1 MKTITLLASVL
12 TMSLLQTS
20 GAAAP
25 RPLIVAH
32 RGSSFTAPE
41 NTLAA
46 LKLGFDQKSEAC
58 ELDIHVSKDG
68 RLMVIHDKDTSRT
81 AGGKNLVVVQ
91 SPAEELRKL
100 DFGSFLSEKYAGE
113 KIPFLEEALDIMPKG
128 QDTYVEIKV
137 GPEAVPPL
145 KKALE
150 DSGKM
155 DQIVIISFKMESCVA
170 SKKAMPSIPV
180 YYLKGAVK
188 DKVTSKPLPHS
199 LDLVKKVKDA
209 GLDGLDV
216 SYDGVTP
223 ELVKETRAQGLSFHV
238 WTVDQPEDA
247 LRMAKLGVDS
257 ITTNKPDLLL
267 ETFKAAGFEDPT
279 TGTKTAA
286 GK

>member
-1 MKTITLLASVL
+1 
-12 TMSLLQTS
+12 MSLLQTS
-20 GAAAP
+20 GVAAP
-25 RPLIVAH
+25 RPKIAAH
-32 RGSSFTAPE
+32 RGSSFIAPE

-46 LKLGFDQKSEAC
+46 FKLGWEQKAEAC
-58 ELDIHVSKDG
+58 ELDIHLSKDG

-81 AGGKNLVVVQ
+81 AGGKNLAIVETN
-91 SPAEELRKL
+91 ADELRKL
-100 DFGSFLSEKYAGE
+100 DFGSFLNAKYAGE
-113 KIPFLEEALDIMPKG
+113 KIPFLEEVLEMMPKG
-128 QDTYVEIKV
+128 QDTYVEIKI

-150 DSGKM
+150 ASGKM
-155 DQIVIISFKMESCVA
+155 DQIVIISFKMDSCIA

-180 YYLKGAVK
+180 YFLKGAVK
-188 DKVTSKPLPHS
+188 DKVTSEPIPHS

-209 GLDGLDV
+209 GIDGLDV

-238 WTVDQPEDA
+238 WTVDKPEDA

-267 ETFKAAGFEDPT
+267 ETFKSAGFDEPVKAA
-279 TGTKTAA
+279 TKAAA